1 MQYKC
6 NGLLQVEAIIRQRDM
21 FRVLLSQ
28 SDALPVSANVNTV
41 SIPILFATLFTQSPV
56 TWTLA

>member
-1 MQYKC
+1 MMQYKC

-41 SIPILFATLFTQSPV
+41 SIPILFPTLFTQSPV
-56 TWTLA
+56 T